1 MKKTRDKLD
10 GQDYVIHTIDWVLK
24 KVKIPLGFCLS
35 LSLSLSL
42 VSPTAN
48 ALAHLQTKKGQEV
61 EPVWRC
67 EPLDTSFTFECIPD
81 QTLICEEVLYASDES
96 TKSHYK
102 RNHPNNK
109 GAERVGDITVDF
121 TFLIKDGL
129 IQPIEPGLDANGN
142 RIGKRHYRVEYK
154 LFIEVVDR
162 DLSCELQ

>member
-1 MKKTRDKLD
+1 MNKTRDKLD
-10 GQDYVIHTIDWVLK
+10 GQDYVTNTIDWVLK
-24 KVKIPLGFCLS
+24 KVRCRWVS
-35 LSLSLSL
+35 LPL
-42 VSPTAN
+42 VSPPLT
-48 ALAHLQTKKGQEV
+48 LWHLGQKGQEV

-81 QTLICEEVLYASDES
+81 QTLICEEVLYASDKS
-96 TKSHYK
+96 IKSHYK

-129 IQPIEPGLDANGN
+129 IQPIEPSLDDNGQ